1 MVEFAASLQEL
12 RNDHGRPTYKEIVER
27 ARAHDPKSSL
37 AQSTCSEA
45 FKGKRLPTY
54 NTATQI
60 ARAVA
65 GQAGVT
71 KIDALWRAAVKRREA
86 ALAKEKEDHWWHS
99 SPPSRLTVYAALVGA
114 LGAVFAALI
123 PLLLPGWPWTKDAG
137 KDAASGPPG
146 WAHRQIEASDPAWA
160 GWCLTAK
167 GDAVVIDRC
176 GNASGAQ
183 RWSYDAGR
191 ILDATGRCLTP
202 AGPGD
207 GQRLQVHPCTKS
219 ADQRWKFT
227 QGRLVSQD
235 VCVTIYGPY
244 DKPGTPMQTWNVNA
258 PVASEMLWKLGG
270 NPVVLNATD
279 TPSAGVRG

>member
-1 MVEFAASLQEL
+1 MVEFAACLQEL

-45 FKGKRLPTY
+45 FKGKRIPKY
-54 NTATQI
+54 DTAMQI

-71 KIDALWRAAVKRREA
+71 KIDALWHAAMKRLDA
-86 ALAKEKEDHWWHS
+86 ALAREQEAHWWRDRSIS
-99 SPPSRLTVYAALVGA
+99 SRVSIIAATSGA
-114 LGAVFAALI
+114 LSMVLAALI
-123 PLLLPGWPWTKDAG
+123 PWLLGYPWTKDAG
-137 KDAASGPPG
+137 KDAASGASG

-176 GNASGAQ
+176 GNAPGAQ

-191 ILDATGRCLTP
+191 VLDANGRCLTP
-202 AGPGD
+202 AKPGG
-207 GQRLQVHPCTKS
+207 GQRLRLRSCTQS
-219 ADQRWKFT
+219 VDQQWKFA
-227 QGRLVSQD
+227 QGRLVSQG
-235 VCVTIYGPY
+235 VCMTIYGPY
-244 DKPGTPMQTWNVNA
+244 NRPGTPMQTWDVKV
-258 PVASEMLWKLGG
+258 PVAPEMRWKLGG
-270 NPVVLNATD
+270 NPIVVNATD
-279 TPSAGVRG
+279 TPSAGVRR